1 MDMLPKSIVPDDLLK
16 EMGDGLYAILETQ
29 ANLKARIISQELKGE
44 DTSLIRG
51 GLEEID
57 NILFQVNKGF
67 RQINTYIGTRAAQV
81 SYVWQP
87 KVINSQEA
95 P

>member
-1 MDMLPKSIVPDDLLK
+1 MDTLPKSVVPDDLLK
-16 EMGDGLYAILETQ
+16 EMGDGLYTLLETQ
-29 ANLKARIISQELKGE
+29 ANLKARVISQELAGG
-44 DTSLIRG
+44 DTSLLRG

-81 SYVWQP
+81 SYIWQP
-87 KVINSQEA
+87 KPQG
-95 P
+95 